1 MLYETSRTI
10 YIGTTVQP
18 RFVREGGREGG
29 GETLRGIVYP
39 DLSRRS
45 TVRQEKKVEYFEGCR
60 QDHNMMTFQYF
71 LLDVACVCGSK

>member
-1 MLYETSRTI
+1 MLHETSRTV
-10 YIGTTVQP
+10 YIGAIVQS
-18 RFVREGGREGG
+18 RFVREGG
-29 GETLRGIVYP
+29 GEMLRVIVYR

-45 TVRQEKKVEYFEGCR
+45 TVRQEKKVEYFECR